1 MYNLIGSL
9 TISTLLGFLFSLT
22 AYFIMGF
29 ISGVIPTLYVLWVPV
44 LILNVCV
51 IGLGFSLILA
61 SLSIFLKDVV
71 HLWSV
76 FTLAG
81 FWTSPI
87 FFKLEDIQ
95 NTFPIFLYIHPVTP
109 VMVNLRNA
117 TFYHQPLDLE
127 FFAWGWLYAIV
138 VIGIGLLLF
147 EKTKPYAI
155 ERM

>member
-1 MYNLIGSL
+1 
-9 TISTLLGFLFSLT
+9 
-22 AYFIMGF
+22 MGF

-76 FTLAG
+76 CTLAG

-87 FFKLEDIQ
+87 FFQLEDIQ
-95 NTFPIFLYIHPVTP
+95 KTFPIFLYIHPVTP
-109 VMVNLRNA
+109 IMINLRNA
-117 TFYHQPLDLE
+117 TFYHQPLNIE

-138 VIGIGLLLF
+138 ALGIGLLLF
-147 EKTKPYAI
+147 EKSKPYAI